1 MITKPITF
9 CRRIEL
15 DYINNRILRCFRPE
29 ICSDDW
35 GIRLIETESINEC
48 TRRARRDI
56 PAQYKYLGTRYV
68 YRVEDEKKFFLLLIQ
83 TSIDYKEV
91 DPNSYSMSDEGND

>member
-1 MITKPITF
+1 MTTHSITF

-15 DYINNRILRCFRPE
+15 DFDNNRILRSFRPY
-29 ICSDDW
+29 IDSDDW

-48 TRRARRDI
+48 TRRARGDN
-56 PAQYKYLGTRYV
+56 PAQYRYIGTRYV

-83 TSIDYKEV
+83 TGVQYKEV
-91 DPNSYSMSDEGND
+91 NPNSYSMSDEGND